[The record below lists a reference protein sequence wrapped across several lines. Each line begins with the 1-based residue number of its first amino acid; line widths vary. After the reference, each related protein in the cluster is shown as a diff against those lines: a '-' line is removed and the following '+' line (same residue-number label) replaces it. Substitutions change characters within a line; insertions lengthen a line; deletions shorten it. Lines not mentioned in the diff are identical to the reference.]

1 MDEIAQARQI
11 VADVLLLRGPDPNGG
26 PGYMVSTEPQL
37 FMSHERL
44 ALARRFA
51 ALVPGGTTMADVARI
66 ASAIAPHLHGAA

>member
-1 MDEIAQARQI
+1 MDTDLLARQI

-26 PGYMVSTEPQL
+26 PGYMVSTEPEL

-44 ALARRFA
+44 TLARRYA